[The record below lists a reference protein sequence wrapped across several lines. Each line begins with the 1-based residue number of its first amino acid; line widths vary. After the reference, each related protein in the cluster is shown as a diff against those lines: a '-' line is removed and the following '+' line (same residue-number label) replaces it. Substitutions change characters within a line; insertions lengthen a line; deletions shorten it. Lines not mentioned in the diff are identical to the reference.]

1 MYEEYLTKSLSDL
14 VLARQAIN
22 NYESNK
28 GLKDM
33 KNLASYHVQQAIEK
47 MLKYSIYNKQ
57 SGKSTQELY
66 THNLEMLIKS
76 ECSKYGIDVPKKIVK
91 NAKEYT
97 RWEAESRYALKYS
110 VRVTS
115 IISALV
121 ETENWLIELKPSYEK
136 NIVHY
141 RKKYKV

>member
-1 MYEEYLTKSLSDL
+1 
-14 VLARQAIN
+14 
-22 NYESNK
+22 
-28 GLKDM
+28 
-33 KNLASYHVQQAIEK
+33 
-47 MLKYSIYNKQ
+47 
-57 SGKSTQELY
+57 
-66 THNLEMLIKS
+66 MLIKN

-121 ETENWLIELKPSYEK
+121 ETENWLIDLKPSYEK
-136 NIVHY
+136 NITHY